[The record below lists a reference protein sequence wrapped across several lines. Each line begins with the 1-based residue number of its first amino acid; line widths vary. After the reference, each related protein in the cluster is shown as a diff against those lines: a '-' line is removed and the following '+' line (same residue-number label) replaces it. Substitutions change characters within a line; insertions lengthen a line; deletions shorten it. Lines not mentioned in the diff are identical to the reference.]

1 MLNGKK
7 IIVVG
12 CPGAGKSTFS
22 KKLHEAT
29 GIDLYHLDAIY
40 WNEDCT
46 HISRSK
52 LIKKQKEILKQ
63 DSFII
68 DGNFKSTLELRIKE
82 ADAVFFFDLPVEICI
97 QGAQN
102 RKGNRPEMP
111 CELPAN
117 DELIDFIK
125 NFNADVK
132 PIILE
137 LFKKYNSNVITF
149 HSHQEADAFIDKI
162 KREKS
167 IDLTLKT
174 DLGLF
179 NHRVAAVI
187 VHNNKLLAQKNTATN
202 EYYLVGGR
210 VSFGESSEEALVR
223 EIKEELD
230 ITVTDYKPIW
240 INECFFMDSGK
251 KFHEIGMYY
260 LVNINSTDF
269 SHYESVFETKE
280 LTKTNIYEWLDI
292 DNLNGIS
299 LYPLFIKDEII
310 AFDGNLKLIITKE
323 AEL

>member
-1 MLNGKK
+1 MLNSKK
-7 IIVVG
+7 NIVVG

-22 KKLHEAT
+22 KKLHAAT

-40 WNEDCT
+40 WKKDCT
-46 HISRSK
+46 HISRST
-52 LIKKQKEILKQ
+52 LIRRQKEILKK

-68 DGNFKSTLELRIKE
+68 DGNFKSTLELRIKQ
-82 ADAVFFFDLPVEICI
+82 ADAVFFFDLPVETCI
-97 QGAQN
+97 QGAKN

-125 NFNADVK
+125 DFNADVK

-149 HSHQEADAFIDKI
+149 HSHQEADAYIEKI
-162 KREKS
+162 KKP

-187 VHNNKLLAQKNTATN
+187 IHNNKLLAQKNTATN

-260 LVNINSTDF
+260 SVSVSGTGF
-269 SHYESVFETKE
+269 SHYEPTFETKE
-280 LTKTNIYEWLDI
+280 LTRTNTYEWLDI
-292 DNLNGIS
+292 DHLNDIS
-299 LYPLFIKDEII
+299 LYPLFIKDEIK